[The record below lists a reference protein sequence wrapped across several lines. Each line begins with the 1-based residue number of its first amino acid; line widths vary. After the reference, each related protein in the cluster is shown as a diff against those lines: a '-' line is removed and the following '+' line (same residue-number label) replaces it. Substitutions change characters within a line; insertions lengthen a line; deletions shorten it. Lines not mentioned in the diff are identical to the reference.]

1 MNSILATAAAVS
13 KSYFAIRLARRDVT
27 LALPA
32 SIALTG
38 LRMMVGSD
46 G

>member
-1 MNSILATAAAVS
+1 MSYILAAAAAVS
-13 KSYFAIRLARRDVT
+13 KSYNAIRQARRDVT

-38 LRMMVGSD
+38 LRMMVGS
-46 G
+46 GG